1 MLPIWQPKRFDLTEM
16 VRTQERVAAAV
27 VRKNGFKKLD
37 RIAGCDISFSEG
49 DIAYAACAVLD
60 HKSLEMVD
68 KRVQRVK
75 LRFPYMPTF
84 LAFRELEGM
93 ISVVAG
99 VDADVFMVG
108 AQGLAHPRR
117 AGLACHLGVVID
129 KPTIGVA
136 KSKLIGEA
144 NEPQNRRGAHSLLK
158 DGKEIVGSVVRT
170 KRDSKPVYVSIGNK
184 IDLKTAVRIT
194 LETTKGRRL
203 PEPLHV
209 AHRLATEA
217 MRKS

>member
-1 MLPIWQPKRFDLTEM
+1 MLPIWQPKRFDLDEM
-16 VRTQERVAAAV
+16 VRTQKRVAESV
-27 VRKNGFKKLD
+27 VRKNGFKKLE

-49 DIAYAACAVLD
+49 DVAYSACAVLD
-60 HKSLEMVD
+60 YKSLELIE

-84 LAFRELEGM
+84 LAFREIEGM
-93 ISVVAG
+93 LRVVAG
-99 VDADVFMVG
+99 TEADVFMVG

-117 AGLACHLGVVID
+117 AGLACHLGVIID

-136 KSKLIGEA
+136 KSRLVGEA
-144 NEPQNRRGAHSLLK
+144 KEPQNRKGAQSPLM
-158 DGKEIVGSVVRT
+158 DGKDVIGAVVRT

-184 IDLKTAVRIT
+184 VDLKTAVKIT
-194 LETTKGRRL
+194 LETTKGQRL
-203 PEPLHV
+203 PEPLRM
-209 AHRLATEA
+209 AHQLATEA